1 MLREP
6 YRFAS
11 YWESL
16 KKSAGNIKR
25 PIYMWDCF
33 SPANVG
39 IADLESYVDEIAFAL
54 NSCGVDHHEIS
65 LELEQLDI
73 PDSEYDTYSAKVY
86 SILYLVRCAL
96 ISRLS
101 GDINLTFRPEFNS
114 PLGLD
119 RFGRSYW
126 EKLISVAERSLGRNP
141 LNGDMGF
148 KSCGERIAFEG
159 GLPLRS
165 LQGDITYVARGLRN
179 IYRLRKNDLSTCEK
193 VLKHFIDNALFIKPN
208 GPEFWIPIGRMF
220 YEMGMKLFDY
230 IEKEL
235 KKNDGDV
242 NEIEILKRLGFDNP
256 SEQIVKFIFE

>member
-148 KSCGERIAFEG
+148 NSCGKRITFEG

-165 LQGDITYVARGLRN
+165 LQGDITYVVEKACDWHVHTERVKAVCIMEDGMPHSERFFEGTLFFCEHTDLNRG
-179 IYRLRKNDLSTCEK
+179 KWE
-193 VLKHFIDNALFIKPN
+193 
-208 GPEFWIPIGRMF
+208 
-220 YEMGMKLFDY
+220 
-230 IEKEL
+230 
-235 KKNDGDV
+235 
-242 NEIEILKRLGFDNP
+242 
-256 SEQIVKFIFE
+256 